1 MNILGEAS
9 STTILIL
16 SEKTIANHY
25 CSINYSLYDIEKQN
39 VGQVFLSGV
48 IKMDRYSKYKER
60 ITIRPRQPS
69 YSLAKGIRENI
80 IYNEQE
86 NIGGRPVWKLIKAL
100 INSNLYI
107 SFAAVFLTI
116 ETQIGLG
123 MKPQWHPYLFII
135 FFATLFEYNLH
146 RFITV
151 ITNKEA
157 LNSEKHKWVRD
168 NLNGFYL
175 LVFTSLAG
183 FICVALL
190 AKKEVLITLVPIAL
204 LTLFYSMP
212 VFWNKKGIFKL
223 REIPYLKIFLIAFV
237 WASSTILLP
246 IIQSNTM
253 FNKVHVITMLAER
266 SFFIF
271 AITIPFDIRD
281 IEVDKQ
287 AGLKTIPIL
296 FNENTS
302 NAIANL
308 SLFIFFL
315 ISFVHYQLQNH
326 WFIIEALSI
335 STLTTFLFLNE
346 NKFRKLTYF
355 HYGILDGTMLLQ
367 GLLVLVFYYLK

>member
-1 MNILGEAS
+1 M
-9 STTILIL
+9 
-16 SEKTIANHY
+16 
-25 CSINYSLYDIEKQN
+25 
-39 VGQVFLSGV
+39 
-48 IKMDRYSKYKER
+48 
-60 ITIRPRQPS
+60 
-69 YSLAKGIRENI
+69 
-80 IYNEQE
+80 
-86 NIGGRPVWKLIKAL
+86 KLIKIL

-116 ETQIGLG
+116 ETQVQLG
-123 MKPQWHPYLFII
+123 MKPQWYPYLFII

-157 LNSEKHKWVRD
+157 LNSDKHKWVRE

-175 LVFTSLAG
+175 LVFTSLVG
-183 FICVALL
+183 FICVAFL
-190 AKKEVLITLVPIAL
+190 AKKEVLITLAPIAI
-204 LTLFYSMP
+204 LTLFYSIP
-212 VFWNKKGIFKL
+212 VFGNKKSIFRL

-237 WASSTILLP
+237 WASLTILLP
-246 IIQSNTM
+246 IIQSNIT
-253 FNKVHVITMLAER
+253 FNRVHMIIMLVER
-266 SFFIF
+266 FFFVF

-281 IEVDKQ
+281 IEADKQ

-308 SLFIFFL
+308 SLFSFFL
-315 ISFVHYQLQNH
+315 ISFFHYQLQNC
-326 WFIIEALSI
+326 WFIIGALSV

-355 HYGILDGTMLLQ
+355 YYGILDGTMLLQ
-367 GLLVLVFYYLK
+367 GLLVLVFYYLI

>member
-1 MNILGEAS
+1 M
-9 STTILIL
+9 
-16 SEKTIANHY
+16 
-25 CSINYSLYDIEKQN
+25 
-39 VGQVFLSGV
+39 
-48 IKMDRYSKYKER
+48 
-60 ITIRPRQPS
+60 
-69 YSLAKGIRENI
+69 
-80 IYNEQE
+80 
-86 NIGGRPVWKLIKAL
+86 KLVKAL
-100 INSNLYI
+100 IDSNLYI

-116 ETQIGLG
+116 ETQIQLG

-157 LNSEKHKWVRD
+157 LNSDKHKWVKE

-183 FICVALL
+183 FICVASL
-190 AKKEVLITLVPIAL
+190 AKKEVLITLAPIAL
-204 LTLFYSMP
+204 LTFFYSIP
-212 VFWNKKGIFKL
+212 VFGNKKSIFRL
-223 REIPYLKIFLIAFV
+223 REIPYLKIFLIALV
-237 WASSTILLP
+237 WAFSTILLP
-246 IIQSNTM
+246 IIQSNTI
-253 FNKVHVITMLAER
+253 FNKVHVTVMLAER
-266 SFFIF
+266 FFFVF

-281 IEVDKQ
+281 MEADKQ

-302 NAIANL
+302 TAIANL

-315 ISFVHYQLQNH
+315 ISFFHYQIQNS
-326 WFIIEALSI
+326 WFIIGALSI

-346 NKFRKLTYF
+346 KKIKKLNYF

-367 GLLVLVFYYLK
+367 GLLVLVFCYLI

>member
-1 MNILGEAS
+1 MKLVKS
-9 STTILIL
+9 LI
-16 SEKTIANHY
+16 
-25 CSINYSLYDIEKQN
+25 D
-39 VGQVFLSGV
+39 
-48 IKMDRYSKYKER
+48 
-60 ITIRPRQPS
+60 
-69 YSLAKGIRENI
+69 
-80 IYNEQE
+80 
-86 NIGGRPVWKLIKAL
+86 
-100 INSNLYI
+100 SNLYI
-107 SFAAVFLTI
+107 SFAAVFLTV
-116 ETQIGLG
+116 ETQIQLG

-157 LNSEKHKWVRD
+157 LNSDKHKWVKE
-168 NLNGFYL
+168 NLKGFYL

-183 FICVALL
+183 FICVAFL
-190 AKKEVLITLVPIAL
+190 AKKEVLITLAPIAL
-204 LTLFYSMP
+204 LTLFYSIP
-212 VFWNKKGIFKL
+212 VFGNKKSIFRL

-246 IIQSNTM
+246 IIQSNAI

-266 SFFIF
+266 FFFVF

-287 AGLKTIPIL
+287 AGLKTIPLL

-315 ISFVHYQLQNH
+315 ISFFHYQIQNY
-326 WFIIEALSI
+326 WSIIGALSI

-346 NKFRKLTYF
+346 KKFKKLTYY

-367 GLLVLVFYYLK
+367 GLLVLVFYYLI

>member
-1 MNILGEAS
+1 L
-9 STTILIL
+9 
-16 SEKTIANHY
+16 
-25 CSINYSLYDIEKQN
+25 
-39 VGQVFLSGV
+39 
-48 IKMDRYSKYKER
+48 
-60 ITIRPRQPS
+60 
-69 YSLAKGIRENI
+69 
-80 IYNEQE
+80 
-86 NIGGRPVWKLIKAL
+86 KLIKIL

-116 ETQIGLG
+116 ETQVQLG
-123 MKPQWHPYLFII
+123 MKPQWYPYLFII

-157 LNSEKHKWVRD
+157 LNSDKHKWVRE

-175 LVFTSLAG
+175 LVFTSLVG
-183 FICVALL
+183 FICVAFL
-190 AKKEVLITLVPIAL
+190 AKKEVLITLAPIAI
-204 LTLFYSMP
+204 LTLFYSIP
-212 VFWNKKGIFKL
+212 VFGNKKSIFRL

-237 WASSTILLP
+237 WASLTILLP
-246 IIQSNTM
+246 IIQSNIT
-253 FNKVHVITMLAER
+253 FNRVHMIIMLVER
-266 SFFIF
+266 FFFVF

-281 IEVDKQ
+281 IEADKQ

-308 SLFIFFL
+308 SLFSFFL
-315 ISFVHYQLQNH
+315 ISFFHYQLQNC
-326 WFIIEALSI
+326 WFIIGALSV

-355 HYGILDGTMLLQ
+355 YYGILDGTMLLQ
-367 GLLVLVFYYLK
+367 GLLVLVFYYLI